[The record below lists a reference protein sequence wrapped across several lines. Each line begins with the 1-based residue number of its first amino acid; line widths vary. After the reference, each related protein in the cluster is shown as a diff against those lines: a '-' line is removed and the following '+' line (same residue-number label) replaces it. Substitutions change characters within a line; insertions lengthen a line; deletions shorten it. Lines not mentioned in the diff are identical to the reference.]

1 MRLEKA
7 GVLEEGMTFSNEEKA
22 KATEA
27 TVTYNAENQTVI
39 HGMSHSQI
47 QQGTTHSS
55 QTFSQQQTDLAAVA
69 SFAAELRKQI
79 DTLGLPADTR
89 SEIDADLTTV
99 EAQSKSPKPRVPIIK
114 EALKS
119 IRSVLE
125 NAACSAAGA
134 ALPVLIAEVAKLVN

>member
-1 MRLEKA
+1 
-7 GVLEEGMTFSNEEKA
+7 
-22 KATEA
+22 
-27 TVTYNAENQTVI
+27 
-39 HGMSHSQI
+39 
-47 QQGTTHSS
+47 
-55 QTFSQQQTDLAAVA
+55 
-69 SFAAELRKQI
+69 LRKQI

-125 NAACSAAGA
+125 NAAGSAAGA